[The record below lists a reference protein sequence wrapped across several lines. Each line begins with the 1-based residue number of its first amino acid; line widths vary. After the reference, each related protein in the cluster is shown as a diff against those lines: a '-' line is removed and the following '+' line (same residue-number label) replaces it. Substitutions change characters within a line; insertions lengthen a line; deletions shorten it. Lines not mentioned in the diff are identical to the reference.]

1 MTCHAIA
8 ASSSISFRRQGL
20 SRAHRVHQDHAEAIL
35 SGIAFNVAK
44 CPF

>member
-20 SRAHRVHQDHAEAIL
+20 SR
-35 SGIAFNVAK
+35 VAWLGGTNLLI
-44 CPF
+44 PDQQAV